1 MFMLKSALS
10 YLITASPMEA
20 MTGVQTTPL
29 PTGSTLVTPTPGKS
43 YSTSF
48 VIRLTFVCFKY
59 TA

>member
-1 MFMLKSALS
+1 MLKFAL
-10 YLITASPMEA
+10 YFLVTASPMEA

-48 VIRLTFVCFKY
+48 VIC
-59 TA
+59 